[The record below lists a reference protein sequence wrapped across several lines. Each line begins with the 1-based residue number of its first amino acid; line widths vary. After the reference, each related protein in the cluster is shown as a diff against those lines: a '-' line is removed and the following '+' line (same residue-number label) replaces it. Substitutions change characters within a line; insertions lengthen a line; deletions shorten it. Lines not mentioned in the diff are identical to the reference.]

1 MVTNVVEQFAGV
13 LGRNWWLLL
22 LRGVLAIV
30 FGVLVFA
37 QPKLS
42 LASLVL
48 VFGAFS
54 LADGLVSAW
63 HGLTGQDREHRWL
76 LLLGGLAG
84 IGIGVLTLM
93 APGITALALLFYIA
107 IWAVVQGVLAIV
119 AAVRLRKEIEGEW
132 LLGAGGV
139 ASIVFGVLLV
149 AQPGAGALAVL
160 WLIGSF
166 AIGIGIMEVALA
178 FRVRGFA
185 GGPKASPA

>member
-1 MVTNVVEQFAGV
+1 MANVVEQFAGV

-22 LRGVLAIV
+22 LRGVLAIG
-30 FGVLVFA
+30 FGLLVFA
-37 QPKLS
+37 QPQLS

-63 HGLTGQDREHRWL
+63 HGLTGKDQDHRWL
-76 LLLGGLAG
+76 LLLDGLIG
-84 IGIGVLTLM
+84 IGIGVLTLL

-107 IWAVVQGVLAIV
+107 IRAVVQGVLSIV

-132 LLGAGGV
+132 LLGAAGL
-139 ASIVFGVLLV
+139 ASIVFGALLV
-149 AQPGAGALAVL
+149 ARPGAGVLAVL
-160 WLIGSF
+160 WLIGGF
-166 AIGIGIMEVALA
+166 AIAIGIMEVALA

-185 GGPKASPA
+185 GRVEARAA